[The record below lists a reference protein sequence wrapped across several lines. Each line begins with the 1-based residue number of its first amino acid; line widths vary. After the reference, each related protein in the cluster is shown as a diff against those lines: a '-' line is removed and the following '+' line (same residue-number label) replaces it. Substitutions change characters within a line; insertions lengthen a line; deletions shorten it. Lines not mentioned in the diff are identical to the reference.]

1 MSTRNFVRFGIL
13 ALPLSGVLTL
23 VGLLSR
29 YSTPNPRVDAEAAAQ
44 AASSIGFFVGQFV
57 GSILGLIL
65 LIFGLLALTAYLA
78 NTPGGRWARIAMILS
93 IVSIALILTALGVT
107 TYALPVIGRAYLRG
121 QVDAI
126 TIADAFFNNPARE
139 IFVPIFL
146 LYSAGFILFGIAIWR
161 SGVLRKGSAIAL
173 GIHAPLFASFIRP
186 QPTVGTI
193 IGELLFILGGAMIA
207 SGVFRKPFA
216 EEESRVKGER
226 ER

>member
-78 NTPGGRWARIAMILS
+78 NTRARGCYELAQEW
-93 IVSIALILTALGVT
+93 LTN
-107 TYALPVIGRAYLRG
+107 
-121 QVDAI
+121 
-126 TIADAFFNNPARE
+126 ADNGDR
-139 IFVPIFL
+139 
-146 LYSAGFILFGIAIWR
+146 R
-161 SGVLRKGSAIAL
+161 R
-173 GIHAPLFASFIRP
+173 
-186 QPTVGTI
+186 T
-193 IGELLFILGGAMIA
+193 ELT
-207 SGVFRKPFA
+207 
-216 EEESRVKGER
+216 E
-226 ER
+226 